1 MADKHI
7 QPGFFD
13 LDERYARLSE
23 AGDPLEALNGVVD
36 WELFR
41 KPLRKAL
48 KKAGRSDRKKGG
60 RPPFDPVLMFKVL
73 VLQALY
79 GLSDDAAEY
88 VINDRLSFM
97 RFLGLGLHEKAPDA
111 KTIWLFRE
119 HLAQT
124 GAVERLF
131 ERFDRYLRRK
141 GYLAMGG
148 QIVDASIIEAPK
160 QRLTKD
166 EKETLKD
173 GRVPQEWEDEPAK
186 LRQKDTDARW
196 TLKRGRAKVDEDGKA
211 RQGLIIPAY
220 GYKNHVSV
228 DRRHKLIRKWLVTDA
243 AAYDGARLAEL
254 LDAENTASDVW
265 ADTAYRSKR
274 NEQMLKKRGP
284 VSRIQHKKPKG
295 RELPERLAR
304 ANGRKSKVR
313 ALVEHVFAGLKN
325 EMNLF
330 VRTIGLARAK
340 VKIGMA
346 NLAWN
351 LRRFVW
357 LESRAASG

>member
-1 MADKHI
+1 MARKHV

-13 LDERYARLSE
+13 LEERYARLSE
-23 AGDPLEALNGVVD
+23 AGDPLEALDVAID

-48 KKAGRSDRKKGG
+48 KKAGRTDGKKGG

-79 GLSDDAAEY
+79 DLSDEQAEY

-97 RFLGLGLHEKAPDA
+97 RFLGLDLHEKAPDA

-119 HLAQT
+119 HLARAN
-124 GAVERLF
+124 AVETLF
-131 ERFDRYLRRK
+131 DRFDRQLRRK

-148 QIVDASIIEAPK
+148 QIVDASLIEAPR
-160 QRLTKD
+160 QRLTKE
-166 EKETLKD
+166 EKETVKRGEIPEDWKD
-173 GRVPQEWEDEPAK
+173 KPAK

-196 TLKRGRAKVDEDGKA
+196 TLKRGKAKADKDGGM
-211 RQGLIIPAY
+211 REGLIIPAY
-220 GYKNHVSV
+220 GYKNHISI
-228 DRRHKLIRKWLVTDA
+228 DRRHKLIRKWTVTDA
-243 AAYDGARLAEL
+243 SRHDGARLRDL
-254 LDAENTASDVW
+254 LDGENTASDVW
-265 ADTAYRSKR
+265 ADTAYRSGK
-274 NEQMLKKRGP
+274 NEAMLKKRGL
-284 VSRIQHKKPKG
+284 VSRIHHRKPKG
-295 RELPERLAR
+295 RKMPAHLAR
-304 ANGRKSKVR
+304 ANGRKSRIR
-313 ALVEHVFAGLKN
+313 ARVEHVFAGLKHD
-325 EMNLF
+325 MGLF

-351 LRRFVW
+351 LRRFAW
-357 LESRAASG
+357 LETHPL